1 MFHSNK
7 KNAHGLRLKVNF
19 SFYFSDLRRVFKMTF
34 QQAHRFTALQVSNR
48 DYNKTEAQNQGDDA
62 KRHINELQLLTTKGR
77 VWSLTGYGLNVL
89 SNLTFSRTFP
99 TA

>member
-1 MFHSNK
+1 
-7 KNAHGLRLKVNF
+7 
-19 SFYFSDLRRVFKMTF
+19 MTF

-89 SNLTFSRTFP
+89 SNLTFSRTFS
-99 TA
+99 TASCQTWLHLFA